1 MLPSVPRVAMI
12 AVLAGCAGLASAAA
26 FGVMRGDADVLRVD
40 ETTGSV
46 APHSALPRSAEQ
58 RARIFDSVMRLADA
72 PLAKAPA
79 PDIAERL
86 PRDVPL
92 QDLPAG
98 VSRDIPLVQGHK
110 FAKFDDRIVLVDP
123 ATRVVV
129 AMIPRYK
136 LLLQ

>member
-1 MLPSVPRVAMI
+1 MLPSLPRVAMI
-12 AVLAGCAGLASAAA
+12 AVLAGCVGLALAAA

-46 APHSALPRSAEQ
+46 APRSALPLSDEQ

>member
-26 FGVMRGDADVLRVD
+26 FGVMRGVADVLRVD

-46 APHSALPRSAEQ
+46 APHSALPLSDEQ